1 MGKSFLKKGLSM
13 ILTITLLID
22 ALLGITLYIVVK
34 IASNRTYEV
43 VVKSNE
49 SMLERMGLAG
59 ASRLSAG
66 NQCADPF
73 RSFSNGQGTA
83 L

>member
-34 IASNRTYEV
+34 IARNTAYEV
-43 VVKSNE
+43 VVKSN
-49 SMLERMGLAG
+49 
-59 ASRLSAG
+59 
-66 NQCADPF
+66 
-73 RSFSNGQGTA
+73 
-83 L
+83 